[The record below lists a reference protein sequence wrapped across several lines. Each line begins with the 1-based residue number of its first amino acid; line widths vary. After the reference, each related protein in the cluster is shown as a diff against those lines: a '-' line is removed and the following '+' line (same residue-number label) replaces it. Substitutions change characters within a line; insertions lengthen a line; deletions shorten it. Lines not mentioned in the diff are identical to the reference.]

1 MVNVDYRTE
10 FFAEGDKIVALA
22 PELNVSS
29 FGRNLDEAKIRIEE
43 AVELFLEGCME
54 IGSLVDVLE
63 ESGFVLGDDGVWRR
77 PTPLTIQDMRVAVSG
92 T

>member
-10 FFAEGDKIVALA
+10 FFAEGDKIIALV

-29 FGRNLDEAKIRIEE
+29 FGRTLDEARTRIEE
-43 AVELFLEGCME
+43 AVELFLEGCIE
-54 IGSLVDVLE
+54 IGSLEDVLE
-63 ESGFVLGDDGVWRR
+63 ESGFVFSDDGIWRR
-77 PTPLTIQDMRVAVSG
+77 PAPLTMEDMRVAVLG